1 MAKWIYKYDNRRQK
15 FKLQEQKKSLHIVSA
30 RSVLAEVKYDLAELA
45 LNMREQGCDVSDVS
59 CVVDECVHMF
69 SKIVEKHQAQDVIL
83 FSDDEKFRGM
93 INEVLDTKAS
103 VMKSI
108 TLHSRKLLHLAA
120 ARSIFADVER
130 SLADQIETSRLQ
142 GQDVSEFSKWFTE
155 VMENCS
161 QLVAEHAQYDV
172 MRYADDEEFE
182 HLVFLVNFRKMVVL
196 QDFQDM
202 VLRAA
207 IERL

>member
-1 MAKWIYKYDNRRQK
+1 
-15 FKLQEQKKSLHIVSA
+15 
-30 RSVLAEVKYDLAELA
+30 
-45 LNMREQGCDVSDVS
+45 
-59 CVVDECVHMF
+59 
-69 SKIVEKHQAQDVIL
+69 
-83 FSDDEKFRGM
+83 
-93 INEVLDTKAS
+93 
-103 VMKSI
+103 
-108 TLHSRKLLHLAA
+108 
-120 ARSIFADVER
+120 
-130 SLADQIETSRLQ
+130 
-142 GQDVSEFSKWFTE
+142 
-155 VMENCS
+155 MENCS